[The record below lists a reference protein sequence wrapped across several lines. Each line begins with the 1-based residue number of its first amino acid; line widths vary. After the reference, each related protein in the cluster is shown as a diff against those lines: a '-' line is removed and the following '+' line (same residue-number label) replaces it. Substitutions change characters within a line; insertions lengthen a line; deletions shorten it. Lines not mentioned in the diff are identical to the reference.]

1 MPWGGESSGLLL
13 FSNPSLA
20 LGLGLDLG
28 NYIVLVEELDK
39 EEEIGCIQDEGPEE
53 VFLCCM
59 ASLFLSPDVSQD
71 TDSSSHK
78 HLRICRLV
86 MSMGNHLGG
95 FTLAVFR
102 V

>member
-1 MPWGGESSGLLL
+1 M
-13 FSNPSLA
+13 
-20 LGLGLDLG
+20 
-28 NYIVLVEELDK
+28 EELDK

-78 HLRICRLV
+78 HLQDLQAGDEHGKPPGGLYFGSLQSIVGVHDGTYTVVHGHEPATCSHLV
-86 MSMGNHLGG
+86 LVSKALVH
-95 FTLAVFR
+95 
-102 V
+102 